1 QQFSNL
7 PSELPSAN
15 FLSGLVVFSPLNVNH
30 FAMSAP
36 AKKSSTE
43 AKEKD
48 LILDNDMEKDTW
60 SFKSMADDPMDFA
73 FGSPANK
80 KKNAFKLDMG
90 FDFDGDFGNSSSFKM
105 DMPDFDFSSPAKK
118 TTKAK
123 ESPGDKSSGDLKQ
136 KKNPFPFSYD
146 FDAYESLLKQ
156 LDDFNLDSSPPKK
169 GAKTTTK
176 AMDFEEIS
184 AISKIDKSDSLD
196 FGEDLPITRQAASVS
211 NTEIKEKDS
220 AGKENISSKTTDTMV
235 VESSAYS
242 KQATEERMENSEAV
256 ESPQGLRLKTSP
268 THTMCLQ
275 PQSVDA
281 SPLKTSCVMLE
292 DTDDPRLSNETA
304 EPSPLH
310 ASETTHTAGNRE
322 ISPDI
327 NEICRSSSKE
337 DSPRDPE
344 QNANK
349 DMISAMDTSY
359 EKAEQ
364 TKPSISSQ
372 LCLDKMDYQQE
383 EMGIGTQAEKQ
394 DHTRRTSSDPD
405 HGHPQTTLSGKISP
419 SSRQSQAA
427 QVQDSSGKLPLDPS
441 HSVPGLTDLKI
452 MQNKD
457 SGLIR
462 SKFFKKTEKPQSH
475 VLKSSLTQTESRSV
489 TREKIA
495 DHSNVKT
502 AENVAAQL
510 DHLKMQSKNTTRE
523 KSILQ
528 INISSK
534 LDASSLTQKLSK
546 NLSSGAE
553 SLQKSKLV
561 SLERPKLGNMM
572 FDLLSA
578 KTQRTIGVTKDQS
591 SSFVQ
596 PVVNSTTGKERNT
609 EASVKRGSETHHLA
623 PRDKTQLLDY
633 PSSLKRKALEEDADR
648 SLKPQ
653 LKRFSM
659 SPRENRNAEDLT
671 HRVAQ
676 GKFSSQESRIN
687 NNTTKE
693 LVEKSPRSTSH
704 HQIGNMA
711 NLEIPVTEN
720 SDNIEKAE
728 AYTKELE
735 SISNTLKKKH
745 EEAKELLVRAVKFA
759 AKLSLRD
766 THTTTVQCGLTPI
779 LYHQQ
784 YRSVD
789 VTLVQGI
796 RSSFSFAGNKG
807 KNDTFIIWNAMCRY
821 VG

>member
-1 QQFSNL
+1 
-7 PSELPSAN
+7 
-15 FLSGLVVFSPLNVNH
+15 
-30 FAMSAP
+30 MSAP

-60 SFKSMADDPMDFA
+60 NFKSMADDPMDFA

-90 FDFDGDFGNSSSFKM
+90 FDFDGDFGNSSSFKI

-123 ESPGDKSSGDLKQ
+123 ESPCDKSSGDLKQ

-146 FDAYESLLKQ
+146 FDA

-176 AMDFEEIS
+176 AMDFEAIS
-184 AISKIDKSDSLD
+184 TISKIDKSDSLD

-211 NTEIKEKDS
+211 NTEVKEKDS
-220 AGKENISSKTTDTMV
+220 AEKENINSKTTDTMV

-256 ESPQGLRLKTSP
+256 ESPQGLRIKTSP

-275 PQSVDA
+275 PESVDA

-292 DTDDPRLSNETA
+292 DTGDPCLSNETA
-304 EPSPLH
+304 APSPLH
-310 ASETTHTAGNRE
+310 ASETTHTAANRE

-327 NEICRSSSKE
+327 NEICRSSSKV

-344 QNANK
+344 QNADK

-383 EMGIGTQAEKQ
+383 EMGIGTQAEMQ

-441 HSVPGLTDLKI
+441 HSVPGLSDLKI
-452 MQNKD
+452 TQNKD

-462 SKFFKKTEKPQSH
+462 SKFFRKTEKPQSH
-475 VLKSSLTQTESRSV
+475 VLKSSLTQTESRPV

-495 DHSNVKT
+495 VNMNLTNDRRHDIQDVLPGSKTRACPVELVKTDSETANVNSISRSHEKIIHKDHSNAKT
-502 AENVAAQL
+502 AENVAGQL
-510 DHLKMQSKNTTRE
+510 DHLKMQAKNTTRE

-534 LDASSLTQKLSK
+534 LDASSLTQKVSK
-546 NLSSGAE
+546 KLSSGAE
-553 SLQKSKLV
+553 ALQKSKLV

-572 FDLLSA
+572 SDPRSS
-578 KTQRTIGVTKDQS
+578 KTQRTIGVNKDQPS
-591 SSFVQ
+591 SAVQ
-596 PVVNSTTGKERNT
+596 PEVSASISKDRNIEAPVVK
-609 EASVKRGSETHHLA
+609 GSEIHHLA
-623 PRDKTQLLDY
+623 PRDKTQIMHF
-633 PSSLKRKALEEDADR
+633 PSLKRKALDEDADR

-659 SPRENRNAEDLT
+659 SPRENRNVEELT

-676 GKFSSQESRIN
+676 GKFSSQESRIDN
-687 NNTTKE
+687 
-693 LVEKSPRSTSH
+693 TSH
-704 HQIGNMA
+704 HQNGNMA

-735 SISNTLKKKH
+735 SICNTLKKKH
-745 EEAKELLVRAVKFA
+745 EEAKELLVRAVVNNNKLLMLNHPLHEDKIRMIQKFA

-766 THTTTVQCGLTPI
+766 TQTTTV
-779 LYHQQ
+779 
-784 YRSVD
+784 
-789 VTLVQGI
+789 
-796 RSSFSFAGNKG
+796 A
-807 KNDTFIIWNAMCRY
+807 
-821 VG
+821 

>member
-1 QQFSNL
+1 
-7 PSELPSAN
+7 
-15 FLSGLVVFSPLNVNH
+15 
-30 FAMSAP
+30 MSAP

-60 SFKSMADDPMDFA
+60 NFKSMADDPMDFA

-90 FDFDGDFGNSSSFKM
+90 FDFDGDFGNSSSFKI

-123 ESPGDKSSGDLKQ
+123 ESPCDKSSGDLKQ

-146 FDAYESLLKQ
+146 FDA

-176 AMDFEEIS
+176 AMDFEAIS
-184 AISKIDKSDSLD
+184 TISKIDKSDSLD

-211 NTEIKEKDS
+211 NTEVKEKDS
-220 AGKENISSKTTDTMV
+220 AEKENINSKTTDTMV

-256 ESPQGLRLKTSP
+256 ESPQGLRIKTSP

-275 PQSVDA
+275 PESVDA

-292 DTDDPRLSNETA
+292 DTGDPCLSNETA
-304 EPSPLH
+304 APSPLH
-310 ASETTHTAGNRE
+310 ASETTHTAANRE

-327 NEICRSSSKE
+327 NEICRSSSKV

-344 QNANK
+344 QNADK

-383 EMGIGTQAEKQ
+383 EMGIGTQAEMQ

-441 HSVPGLTDLKI
+441 HSVPGLSDLKI
-452 MQNKD
+452 TQNKD

-462 SKFFKKTEKPQSH
+462 SKFFRKTEKPQSH
-475 VLKSSLTQTESRSV
+475 VLKSSLTQTESRPV

-495 DHSNVKT
+495 VNMNLTNDRRHDIQDVLPGSKTRACPVELVKTDSETANVNSIRSHEKIIHKDHSNAKT
-502 AENVAAQL
+502 AENVAGQL
-510 DHLKMQSKNTTRE
+510 DHLKMQAKNTTRE

-534 LDASSLTQKLSK
+534 LDASSLTQKVSK
-546 NLSSGAE
+546 KLSSGAE
-553 SLQKSKLV
+553 ALQKSKLV

-572 FDLLSA
+572 SDPRSS
-578 KTQRTIGVTKDQS
+578 KTQRTIGVNKDQPS
-591 SSFVQ
+591 SAVQ
-596 PVVNSTTGKERNT
+596 PEVSASISKDRNIEAPVVK
-609 EASVKRGSETHHLA
+609 GSEIHHLA
-623 PRDKTQLLDY
+623 PRDKTQIMHF
-633 PSSLKRKALEEDADR
+633 PSLKRKALDEDADR

-659 SPRENRNAEDLT
+659 SPRENRNVEELT

-676 GKFSSQESRIN
+676 GKFSSQESRIDN
-687 NNTTKE
+687 
-693 LVEKSPRSTSH
+693 TSH
-704 HQIGNMA
+704 HQNGNMA

-735 SISNTLKKKH
+735 SICNTLKKKH
-745 EEAKELLVRAVKFA
+745 EEAKELLVRAVVNNNKLLMLNHPLHEDKIRMIQKFA

-766 THTTTVQCGLTPI
+766 TQTTTV
-779 LYHQQ
+779 
-784 YRSVD
+784 
-789 VTLVQGI
+789 
-796 RSSFSFAGNKG
+796 A
-807 KNDTFIIWNAMCRY
+807 
-821 VG
+821 

>member
-1 QQFSNL
+1 
-7 PSELPSAN
+7 
-15 FLSGLVVFSPLNVNH
+15 
-30 FAMSAP
+30 MSAP

-48 LILDNDMEKDTW
+48 LILGKVCNNDMEKDTW
-60 SFKSMADDPMDFA
+60 NFKSMADDPMDFA

-90 FDFDGDFGNSSSFKM
+90 FDFDGDFGNSSSFKI

-123 ESPGDKSSGDLKQ
+123 ESPCDKSSGDLKQ

-146 FDAYESLLKQ
+146 FDAR

-176 AMDFEEIS
+176 AMDFEAIS
-184 AISKIDKSDSLD
+184 TISKIDKSDSLD

-211 NTEIKEKDS
+211 NTEVKEKDS
-220 AGKENISSKTTDTMV
+220 AEKENINSKTTDTMV

-256 ESPQGLRLKTSP
+256 ESPQGLRIKTSP

-275 PQSVDA
+275 PESVDA

-292 DTDDPRLSNETA
+292 DTGDPCLSNETA
-304 EPSPLH
+304 APSPLH
-310 ASETTHTAGNRE
+310 ASETTHTAANRE

-327 NEICRSSSKE
+327 NEICRSSSKV

-344 QNANK
+344 QNADK

-383 EMGIGTQAEKQ
+383 EMGIGTQAEMQ

-441 HSVPGLTDLKI
+441 HSVPGLSDLKI
-452 MQNKD
+452 TQNKD

-462 SKFFKKTEKPQSH
+462 SKFFRKTEKPQSH
-475 VLKSSLTQTESRSV
+475 VLKSSLTQTESRPV

-495 DHSNVKT
+495 VNMNLTNDRRHDIQDVLPGSKTRACPVELVKTDSETANVNSISRSHEKIIHKDHSNAKT
-502 AENVAAQL
+502 AENVAGQL
-510 DHLKMQSKNTTRE
+510 DHLKMQAKNTTRE

-534 LDASSLTQKLSK
+534 LDASSLTQKVSK
-546 NLSSGAE
+546 KLSSGAE
-553 SLQKSKLV
+553 ALQKSKLV

-572 FDLLSA
+572 SDPRSS
-578 KTQRTIGVTKDQS
+578 KTQRTIGVNKDQPS
-591 SSFVQ
+591 SAVQ
-596 PVVNSTTGKERNT
+596 PEVSASISKDRNIEAPVVK
-609 EASVKRGSETHHLA
+609 GSEIHHLA
-623 PRDKTQLLDY
+623 PRDKTQIMHF
-633 PSSLKRKALEEDADR
+633 PSLKRKALDEDADR

-659 SPRENRNAEDLT
+659 SPRENRNVEELT

-676 GKFSSQESRIN
+676 GKFSSQESRIDN
-687 NNTTKE
+687 
-693 LVEKSPRSTSH
+693 TSH
-704 HQIGNMA
+704 HQNGNMA

-735 SISNTLKKKH
+735 SICNTLKKKH
-745 EEAKELLVRAVKFA
+745 EEAKELLVRAVVNNN
-759 AKLSLRD
+759 KLLMLNHPLHED
-766 THTTTVQCGLTPI
+766 KI
-779 LYHQQ
+779 
-784 YRSVD
+784 
-789 VTLVQGI
+789 
-796 RSSFSFAGNKG
+796 SF
-807 KNDTFIIWNAMCRY
+807 
-821 VG
+821 

>member
-1 QQFSNL
+1 
-7 PSELPSAN
+7 
-15 FLSGLVVFSPLNVNH
+15 
-30 FAMSAP
+30 MSAP
-36 AKKSSTE
+36 AKKSSAE

-60 SFKSMADDPMDFA
+60 NFKSMADDPMDFA

-90 FDFDGDFGNSSSFKM
+90 FDFDGDFGNSSSFKI

-146 FDAYESLLKQ
+146 FDA

-184 AISKIDKSDSLD
+184 TVSKIDKSDSLD

-211 NTEIKEKDS
+211 NTEVKEKDS
-220 AGKENISSKTTDTMV
+220 AEKENIYSKTTDTMV

-256 ESPQGLRLKTSP
+256 ESPQGLRIKTSP

-292 DTDDPRLSNETA
+292 DTDDPCFSNETA
-304 EPSPLH
+304 APSPLH
-310 ASETTHTAGNRE
+310 ASETTHTAANRE
-322 ISPDI
+322 ASPDI
-327 NEICRSSSKE
+327 HEICRSSSKE

-344 QNANK
+344 QNANNEK
-349 DMISAMDTSY
+349 ISAMDSSY

-441 HSVPGLTDLKI
+441 HSVPGLSALKI
-452 MQNKD
+452 TQNKD

-475 VLKSSLTQTESRSV
+475 VLKSSLTQTESRPV

-495 DHSNVKT
+495 VNMNLTNDRRHDIQDVLPGSKTRTCPVELVKTDSETANVNSIRSHEKIIHKDHSNAKT
-502 AENVAAQL
+502 AENVAGQL
-510 DHLKMQSKNTTRE
+510 DHLKLHAKNTTRE

-546 NLSSGAE
+546 NLSSEAE
-553 SLQKSKLV
+553 ALQKSKLV
-561 SLERPKLGNMM
+561 SLERPKLENMM
-572 FDLLSA
+572 SDLRSA
-578 KTQRTIGVTKDQS
+578 KTQRTIGVNKDQP
-591 SSFVQ
+591 SFAVQ
-596 PVVNSTTGKERNT
+596 PEVSASISKERNI
-609 EASVKRGSETHHLA
+609 EAPVVKGSEIHHLA
-623 PRDKTQLLDY
+623 SRDKTQIMHF
-633 PSSLKRKALEEDADR
+633 PSLKRKALDEDADR

-659 SPRENRNAEDLT
+659 SPRENRMQRNVEELT

-676 GKFSSQESRIN
+676 GKFSSQESRID

-704 HQIGNMA
+704 HQNGNMA

-735 SISNTLKKKH
+735 SICNTLKKKH
-745 EEAKELLVRAVKFA
+745 EEAKELLVRAQKHSYDPEVRSQVEFEGH
-759 AKLSLRD
+759 SHHHCCLRGSMD
-766 THTTTVQCGLTPI
+766 LHQHYIVDSTEVLTS
-779 LYHQQ
+779 H
-784 YRSVD
+784 
-789 VTLVQGI
+789 
-796 RSSFSFAGNKG
+796 
-807 KNDTFIIWNAMCRY
+807 
-821 VG
+821 

>member
-1 QQFSNL
+1 
-7 PSELPSAN
+7 
-15 FLSGLVVFSPLNVNH
+15 
-30 FAMSAP
+30 MSAP

-60 SFKSMADDPMDFA
+60 NFKSMADDPMDFA

-90 FDFDGDFGNSSSFKM
+90 FDFDGDFGNSSSFKI

-146 FDAYESLLKQ
+146 FDA

-184 AISKIDKSDSLD
+184 TISKIDKSDSLD

-211 NTEIKEKDS
+211 NTEVKEKDS
-220 AGKENISSKTTDTMV
+220 AEKENINSKTTDTMV

-256 ESPQGLRLKTSP
+256 ESPQGLRIKTSP

-292 DTDDPRLSNETA
+292 DTDDPCFSNETA
-304 EPSPLH
+304 APSPLH
-310 ASETTHTAGNRE
+310 ASETTHTAANRE
-322 ISPDI
+322 ASPDI
-327 NEICRSSSKE
+327 HEICRSSSKE

-344 QNANK
+344 QNANNEK
-349 DMISAMDTSY
+349 ISAMDSSY

-441 HSVPGLTDLKI
+441 HSVPGLSALKI
-452 MQNKD
+452 TQNKD

-475 VLKSSLTQTESRSV
+475 VLKSSLTQTESRPV
-489 TREKIA
+489 TREKIVVNMNLTNDRRHDIQDVLPGSKTRTCPVELVKTDSETA
-495 DHSNVKT
+495 NVNSIRSHEKIIHKDHSNAKT
-502 AENVAAQL
+502 AENVAGQL
-510 DHLKMQSKNTTRE
+510 DHLKLHAKNTTRE

-546 NLSSGAE
+546 NLSSEAE
-553 SLQKSKLV
+553 ALQKSKLV

-572 FDLLSA
+572 SDLRSA
-578 KTQRTIGVTKDQS
+578 KTQRTIGVNKDQP
-591 SSFVQ
+591 SFAVQ
-596 PVVNSTTGKERNT
+596 PEVSASISKERNI
-609 EASVKRGSETHHLA
+609 EAPVVKGSEIHHLA
-623 PRDKTQLLDY
+623 PRDKTQIMHF
-633 PSSLKRKALEEDADR
+633 PSLKRKALDEDADR

-659 SPRENRNAEDLT
+659 SPRENRMQRNVEELT

-676 GKFSSQESRIN
+676 GKFSSQESRLD

-704 HQIGNMA
+704 HQNGNMA

-735 SISNTLKKKH
+735 SICNTLKKKH
-745 EEAKELLVRAVKFA
+745 EEAKELLVRAVVNNN
-759 AKLSLRD
+759 KLLMLNHPLHED
-766 THTTTVQCGLTPI
+766 KI
-779 LYHQQ
+779 
-784 YRSVD
+784 
-789 VTLVQGI
+789 
-796 RSSFSFAGNKG
+796 SF
-807 KNDTFIIWNAMCRY
+807 
-821 VG
+821 

>member
-1 QQFSNL
+1 
-7 PSELPSAN
+7 
-15 FLSGLVVFSPLNVNH
+15 
-30 FAMSAP
+30 MSAP

-60 SFKSMADDPMDFA
+60 NFKSMADDPMDFA

-90 FDFDGDFGNSSSFKM
+90 FDFDGDFGNSSSFKI
-105 DMPDFDFSSPAKK
+105 DMPDFDFSSPPKK

-136 KKNPFPFSYD
+136 KKKPFPFSYD
-146 FDAYESLLKQ
+146 FDA

-211 NTEIKEKDS
+211 NTEVKEKDS
-220 AGKENISSKTTDTMV
+220 AEKENINSKTTVTMV

-256 ESPQGLRLKTSP
+256 ESPQGLRIKTSP

-292 DTDDPRLSNETA
+292 DTDDPCLSNETA
-304 EPSPLH
+304 APSPLH
-310 ASETTHTAGNRE
+310 ASETTHTAANRE

-327 NEICRSSSKE
+327 NEICRSSSKV
-337 DSPRDPE
+337 DSPRDPK
-344 QNANK
+344 QNADK

-383 EMGIGTQAEKQ
+383 EMGIGTQAEMQ

-427 QVQDSSGKLPLDPS
+427 QVQDSNGKLPLDPS
-441 HSVPGLTDLKI
+441 HSVPGLSDLKI
-452 MQNKD
+452 TQNKD

-462 SKFFKKTEKPQSH
+462 SNFFKKTEKPQSH
-475 VLKSSLTQTESRSV
+475 VLKSSLTQTE
-489 TREKIA
+489 REKIA
-495 DHSNVKT
+495 VNMNLTNDKRHDIQDVLPGSKTRTCPVELVKTDSEIANVNSIRSHKKIIHKDHSNVKT

-510 DHLKMQSKNTTRE
+510 DHLKTQAKNTTRE

-561 SLERPKLGNMM
+561 SLERPKLGNTKS
-572 FDLLSA
+572 DLLSA
-578 KTQRTIGVTKDQS
+578 KTQRTIGVTKNQS
-591 SSFVQ
+591 TSFVQ
-596 PVVNSTTGKERNT
+596 PVVNSTTNKERNT
-609 EASVKRGSETHHLA
+609 EASVKKGSETHHLA

-633 PSSLKRKALEEDADR
+633 PSSLKRKALDEDSDR
-648 SLKPQ
+648 SLRPQ

-676 GKFSSQESRIN
+676 GKFSSQESRID

-704 HQIGNMA
+704 HQNGNMA

-735 SISNTLKKKH
+735 SICNTLKKKH
-745 EEAKELLVRAVKFA
+745 EEAKELLVRAVVNNN
-759 AKLSLRD
+759 KLLMLNHPLHED
-766 THTTTVQCGLTPI
+766 KI
-779 LYHQQ
+779 
-784 YRSVD
+784 
-789 VTLVQGI
+789 
-796 RSSFSFAGNKG
+796 SF
-807 KNDTFIIWNAMCRY
+807 
-821 VG
+821 

>member
-1 QQFSNL
+1 
-7 PSELPSAN
+7 
-15 FLSGLVVFSPLNVNH
+15 
-30 FAMSAP
+30 MSAP

-90 FDFDGDFGNSSSFKM
+90 FDFDGDFGNSSSFKI

-118 TTKAK
+118 TTKGK
-123 ESPGDKSSGDLKQ
+123 ESPGDKSGGDLKQ

-146 FDAYESLLKQ
+146 FDA

-211 NTEIKEKDS
+211 NTDVKEKAS
-220 AGKENISSKTTDTMV
+220 AEKENLNSKTTDTMV
-235 VESSAYS
+235 VESSAHS

-256 ESPQGLRLKTSP
+256 ESPQGLRIKTST

-292 DTDDPRLSNETA
+292 DTDDPCLSNETA
-304 EPSPLH
+304 APSPLH
-310 ASETTHTAGNRE
+310 ASETTHTARNRE

-327 NEICRSSSKE
+327 HEICRSSSKE

-383 EMGIGTQAEKQ
+383 EMGIGTQTENQ

-405 HGHPQTTLSGKISP
+405 HGHPQTTISGKISP

-427 QVQDSSGKLPLDPS
+427 QVQDSSGKLPLDTS
-441 HSVPGLTDLKI
+441 HSVPGLSDLKI
-452 MQNKD
+452 TQNKD

-495 DHSNVKT
+495 VNMNLTNDRRHDIQDVLPGSKTRTCPVELVKMDSEIADVNSISRSHKKIIHKDHSNVKT

-510 DHLKMQSKNTTRE
+510 DHLKMQSRNTTRE

-572 FDLLSA
+572 SDLLSA

-633 PSSLKRKALEEDADR
+633 PSSLKRKALDEDADR

-676 GKFSSQESRIN
+676 GKFSSQESRID

-735 SISNTLKKKH
+735 SICNTLKKKH
-745 EEAKELLVRAVKFA
+745 EEAKELLVRAVVNNN
-759 AKLSLRD
+759 KLLMLNHPLHED
-766 THTTTVQCGLTPI
+766 KI
-779 LYHQQ
+779 
-784 YRSVD
+784 
-789 VTLVQGI
+789 
-796 RSSFSFAGNKG
+796 SF
-807 KNDTFIIWNAMCRY
+807 
-821 VG
+821 

>member
-1 QQFSNL
+1 
-7 PSELPSAN
+7 
-15 FLSGLVVFSPLNVNH
+15 

-60 SFKSMADDPMDFA
+60 NFKSMADDPMDFA

-90 FDFDGDFGNSSSFKM
+90 FDFDGDFGNSSSFKI

-123 ESPGDKSSGDLKQ
+123 ESPCDKSSGDLKQ

-146 FDAYESLLKQ
+146 FDA

-176 AMDFEEIS
+176 AMDFEAIS
-184 AISKIDKSDSLD
+184 TISKIDKSDSLD

-211 NTEIKEKDS
+211 NTEVKEKDS
-220 AGKENISSKTTDTMV
+220 AEKENINSKTTDTMV

-256 ESPQGLRLKTSP
+256 ESPQGLRIKTSP

-275 PQSVDA
+275 PESVDA

-292 DTDDPRLSNETA
+292 DTGDPCLSNETA
-304 EPSPLH
+304 APSPLH
-310 ASETTHTAGNRE
+310 ASETTHTAANRE

-327 NEICRSSSKE
+327 NEICRSSSKV

-344 QNANK
+344 QNADK

-383 EMGIGTQAEKQ
+383 EMGIGTQAEMQ

-441 HSVPGLTDLKI
+441 HSVPGLSDLKI
-452 MQNKD
+452 TQNKD

-462 SKFFKKTEKPQSH
+462 SKFFRKTEKPQSH
-475 VLKSSLTQTESRSV
+475 VLKSSLTQTESRPV

-495 DHSNVKT
+495 VNMNLTNDRRHDIQDVLPGSKTRACPVELVKTDSETANVNSIRSHEKIIHKDHSNAKT
-502 AENVAAQL
+502 AENVAGQL
-510 DHLKMQSKNTTRE
+510 DHLKMQAKNTTRE

-534 LDASSLTQKLSK
+534 LDASSLTQKVSK
-546 NLSSGAE
+546 KLSSGAE
-553 SLQKSKLV
+553 ALQKSKLV

-572 FDLLSA
+572 SDPRSS
-578 KTQRTIGVTKDQS
+578 KTQRTIGVNKDQPS
-591 SSFVQ
+591 SAVQ
-596 PVVNSTTGKERNT
+596 PEVSASISKDRNIEAPVVK
-609 EASVKRGSETHHLA
+609 GSEIHHLA
-623 PRDKTQLLDY
+623 PRDKTQIMHF
-633 PSSLKRKALEEDADR
+633 PSLKRKALDEDADR

-659 SPRENRNAEDLT
+659 SPRENRNVEELT

-676 GKFSSQESRIN
+676 GKVRYIN
-687 NNTTKE
+687 RHLIVTSTTTFLCLVYVNTCHTIDF
-693 LVEKSPRSTSH
+693 PN
-704 HQIGNMA
+704 GNMA

-735 SISNTLKKKH
+735 SICNTLKKKH
-745 EEAKELLVRAVKFA
+745 EEAKELLVRAVVNNN
-759 AKLSLRD
+759 KLLMLNHPLHED
-766 THTTTVQCGLTPI
+766 KI
-779 LYHQQ
+779 
-784 YRSVD
+784 
-789 VTLVQGI
+789 
-796 RSSFSFAGNKG
+796 SF
-807 KNDTFIIWNAMCRY
+807 
-821 VG
+821 

>member
-1 QQFSNL
+1 
-7 PSELPSAN
+7 
-15 FLSGLVVFSPLNVNH
+15 
-30 FAMSAP
+30 MSAP

-60 SFKSMADDPMDFA
+60 NFKSMADDPMDFA

-90 FDFDGDFGNSSSFKM
+90 FDFDGDFGNSSSFKI

-146 FDAYESLLKQ
+146 FDA

-184 AISKIDKSDSLD
+184 TISKIDKSDSLD

-211 NTEIKEKDS
+211 NTEVKEKDS
-220 AGKENISSKTTDTMV
+220 AEKENINSKTTDTMV

-256 ESPQGLRLKTSP
+256 ESPQGLRIKTSP

-292 DTDDPRLSNETA
+292 DTDDPCLSNETA
-304 EPSPLH
+304 APSPLH
-310 ASETTHTAGNRE
+310 ASETTHTAANRE
-322 ISPDI
+322 ASPDI
-327 NEICRSSSKE
+327 HEICRSSSKE

-344 QNANK
+344 QNANNEK
-349 DMISAMDTSY
+349 ISAMDSSY

-372 LCLDKMDYQQE
+372 LCLDKMGYQQE

-441 HSVPGLTDLKI
+441 YSVPGLSDLKI
-452 MQNKD
+452 TQNKD

-462 SKFFKKTEKPQSH
+462 SKFFKKTEKTQSH
-475 VLKSSLTQTESRSV
+475 VLKSSLTQTESRPV
-489 TREKIA
+489 TREQIAVNMNLTNDRRHDIQDVLPGSKTRTCPVELVKTDSEIANVNSIRSHEKIIHK
-495 DHSNVKT
+495 DHSIAKT

-510 DHLKMQSKNTTRE
+510 DHLKLQAKNTTRE

-553 SLQKSKLV
+553 ALQKSKLV

-572 FDLLSA
+572 SDLRSA
-578 KTQRTIGVTKDQS
+578 KTQRTIGVNKDQP
-591 SSFVQ
+591 SFAVQ
-596 PVVNSTTGKERNT
+596 PEVSASISKEINIEAPVVK
-609 EASVKRGSETHHLA
+609 GSEIHHLA
-623 PRDKTQLLDY
+623 PRDKTQIMHF
-633 PSSLKRKALEEDADR
+633 PSLKRKALDEDADR

-659 SPRENRNAEDLT
+659 SPRENRMQRNVEELT

-676 GKFSSQESRIN
+676 GKFSSQESRIDN
-687 NNTTKE
+687 
-693 LVEKSPRSTSH
+693 TSH
-704 HQIGNMA
+704 HQNGNMA

-735 SISNTLKKKH
+735 SICNTLKKKH
-745 EEAKELLVRAVKFA
+745 EEAKELLVRAVVNNNKLLMLNHPLHEDKIRMIQKFA

-766 THTTTVQCGLTPI
+766 TQTTTV
-779 LYHQQ
+779 
-784 YRSVD
+784 
-789 VTLVQGI
+789 
-796 RSSFSFAGNKG
+796 A
-807 KNDTFIIWNAMCRY
+807 
-821 VG
+821 

>member
-1 QQFSNL
+1 M
-7 PSELPSAN
+7 
-15 FLSGLVVFSPLNVNH
+15 SP
-30 FAMSAP
+30 P

-136 KKNPFPFSYD
+136 KKNPFHFSYD
-146 FDAYESLLKQ
+146 FDA

-169 GAKTTTK
+169 GTKTTTK
-176 AMDFEEIS
+176 VMDFEEI
-184 AISKIDKSDSLD
+184 DKSGSLD
-196 FGEDLPITRQAASVS
+196 FGHDSPITRQAASVS
-211 NTEIKEKDS
+211 NTDVKEKAS
-220 AGKENISSKTTDTMV
+220 AEKENLNSKTTDTMV
-235 VESSAYS
+235 VESSAHS

-256 ESPQGLRLKTSP
+256 ESPQGLRIKTST

-292 DTDDPRLSNETA
+292 DTDDPCLSNETA
-304 EPSPLH
+304 APSPLH
-310 ASETTHTAGNRE
+310 ASETTHTAANRE

-372 LCLDKMDYQQE
+372 LCLDKMDWQQE

-427 QVQDSSGKLPLDPS
+427 QVQDSSGKLPLDTS
-441 HSVPGLTDLKI
+441 HSVPGLSDLKI
-452 MQNKD
+452 TQNKD

-475 VLKSSLTQTESRSV
+475 VLKSSLTQTESRPV

-495 DHSNVKT
+495 VNMNLTNDRRHDIQDVLPGSKTRTCPVELVKTDSEIANVNSIRSHKKIIHKDHSNVKT

-633 PSSLKRKALEEDADR
+633 PSSLKRKALDEDADR

-676 GKFSSQESRIN
+676 GKFSSQESRID

-693 LVEKSPRSTSH
+693 LVGKSPRSTSH
-704 HQIGNMA
+704 HQMGNMA

-735 SISNTLKKKH
+735 SICNTLKKKH
-745 EEAKELLVRAVKFA
+745 EEAKELLVRAIVNNNKLLMLNHPLHEDKIRMIQKFA

-766 THTTTVQCGLTPI
+766 TQTTTV
-779 LYHQQ
+779 
-784 YRSVD
+784 
-789 VTLVQGI
+789 
-796 RSSFSFAGNKG
+796 A
-807 KNDTFIIWNAMCRY
+807 
-821 VG
+821 

>member
-1 QQFSNL
+1 
-7 PSELPSAN
+7 
-15 FLSGLVVFSPLNVNH
+15 
-30 FAMSAP
+30 MSAP

-146 FDAYESLLKQ
+146 FDA

-495 DHSNVKT
+495 VNMNLTNDRRHDIQDVLPGSKTRTCPVELVKTDSEIANVNSISRSHKKIIHKDHSNVKT

-572 FDLLSA
+572 SDLLSA

-633 PSSLKRKALEEDADR
+633 PSSLKRKALDEDADR

-671 HRVAQ
+671 HRVTQ
-676 GKFSSQESRIN
+676 GKFSSQESRID

-693 LVEKSPRSTSH
+693 LVGKSPRSTSH
-704 HQIGNMA
+704 HQMGNMA

-735 SISNTLKKKH
+735 SICNTLKKKH
-745 EEAKELLVRAVKFA
+745 EEAKELLVRAIVNNN
-759 AKLSLRD
+759 KLLMLNHPLHED
-766 THTTTVQCGLTPI
+766 KI
-779 LYHQQ
+779 
-784 YRSVD
+784 
-789 VTLVQGI
+789 
-796 RSSFSFAGNKG
+796 SF
-807 KNDTFIIWNAMCRY
+807 
-821 VG
+821 

>member
-1 QQFSNL
+1 M
-7 PSELPSAN
+7 
-15 FLSGLVVFSPLNVNH
+15 SP
-30 FAMSAP
+30 P

-136 KKNPFPFSYD
+136 KKNPFHFSYD
-146 FDAYESLLKQ
+146 FDA

-169 GAKTTTK
+169 GTKTTTK
-176 AMDFEEIS
+176 VMDFEEI
-184 AISKIDKSDSLD
+184 DKSGSLD
-196 FGEDLPITRQAASVS
+196 FGHDSPITRQAASVS
-211 NTEIKEKDS
+211 NTDVKEKAS
-220 AGKENISSKTTDTMV
+220 AEKENLNSKTTDTMV
-235 VESSAYS
+235 VESSAHS

-256 ESPQGLRLKTSP
+256 ESPQGLRIKTST

-292 DTDDPRLSNETA
+292 DTDDPCLSNETA
-304 EPSPLH
+304 APSPLH
-310 ASETTHTAGNRE
+310 ASETTHTAANRE

-372 LCLDKMDYQQE
+372 LCLDKMDWQQE

-427 QVQDSSGKLPLDPS
+427 QVQDSSGKLPLDTS
-441 HSVPGLTDLKI
+441 HSVPGLSDLKI
-452 MQNKD
+452 TQNKD

-475 VLKSSLTQTESRSV
+475 VLKSSLTQTESRPV

-495 DHSNVKT
+495 VNMNLTND
-502 AENVAAQL
+502 
-510 DHLKMQSKNTTRE
+510 R
-523 KSILQ
+523 
-528 INISSK
+528 SSK

-578 KTQRTIGVTKDQS
+578 KTQRYKKNTQQFVIQNLTIVYQFRFPDFFNCRTIGVTKDQS

-633 PSSLKRKALEEDADR
+633 PSSLKRKALDEDADR

-676 GKFSSQESRIN
+676 GKFSSQESRID

-693 LVEKSPRSTSH
+693 LVGKSPRSTSH
-704 HQIGNMA
+704 HQMGNMA

-735 SISNTLKKKH
+735 SICNTLKKKH
-745 EEAKELLVRAVKFA
+745 EEAKELLVRAIVNNN
-759 AKLSLRD
+759 KLLMLNHPLHED
-766 THTTTVQCGLTPI
+766 KI
-779 LYHQQ
+779 
-784 YRSVD
+784 
-789 VTLVQGI
+789 
-796 RSSFSFAGNKG
+796 SF
-807 KNDTFIIWNAMCRY
+807 
-821 VG
+821 

>member
-1 QQFSNL
+1 M
-7 PSELPSAN
+7 
-15 FLSGLVVFSPLNVNH
+15 SP
-30 FAMSAP
+30 P

-48 LILDNDMEKDTW
+48 LILGKSLNFHGLPADNDMEKDTW

-136 KKNPFPFSYD
+136 KKNPFHFSYD
-146 FDAYESLLKQ
+146 FDA

-169 GAKTTTK
+169 GTKTTTK
-176 AMDFEEIS
+176 VMDFEEI
-184 AISKIDKSDSLD
+184 DKSGSLD
-196 FGEDLPITRQAASVS
+196 FGHDSPITRQAASVS
-211 NTEIKEKDS
+211 NTDVKEKAS
-220 AGKENISSKTTDTMV
+220 AEKENLNSKTTDTMV
-235 VESSAYS
+235 VESSAHS

-256 ESPQGLRLKTSP
+256 ESPQGLRIKTST

-292 DTDDPRLSNETA
+292 DTDDPCLSNETA
-304 EPSPLH
+304 APSPLH
-310 ASETTHTAGNRE
+310 ASETTHTAANRE

-372 LCLDKMDYQQE
+372 LCLDKMDWQQE

-427 QVQDSSGKLPLDPS
+427 QVQDSSGKLPLDTS
-441 HSVPGLTDLKI
+441 HSVPGLSDLKI
-452 MQNKD
+452 TQNKD

-475 VLKSSLTQTESRSV
+475 VLKSSLTQTESRPV

-495 DHSNVKT
+495 VNMNLTNDRRSHKKIIHKDHSNVKT

-633 PSSLKRKALEEDADR
+633 PSSLKRKALDEDADR

-676 GKFSSQESRIN
+676 GKFSSQESRID

-693 LVEKSPRSTSH
+693 LVGKSPRSTSH
-704 HQIGNMA
+704 HQMGNMA

-735 SISNTLKKKH
+735 SICNTLKKKH
-745 EEAKELLVRAVKFA
+745 EEAKELLVRAIVNNN
-759 AKLSLRD
+759 KLLMLNHPLHED
-766 THTTTVQCGLTPI
+766 KI
-779 LYHQQ
+779 
-784 YRSVD
+784 
-789 VTLVQGI
+789 
-796 RSSFSFAGNKG
+796 SF
-807 KNDTFIIWNAMCRY
+807 
-821 VG
+821 

>member
-1 QQFSNL
+1 
-7 PSELPSAN
+7 
-15 FLSGLVVFSPLNVNH
+15 
-30 FAMSAP
+30 MSAP

-60 SFKSMADDPMDFA
+60 NFKSMADDPMDFA

-90 FDFDGDFGNSSSFKM
+90 FDFDGDFGNSSSFKI

-123 ESPGDKSSGDLKQ
+123 ESPCDKSSGDLKQ

-146 FDAYESLLKQ
+146 FDA

-176 AMDFEEIS
+176 AMDFEAIS
-184 AISKIDKSDSLD
+184 TISKIDKSDSLD

-211 NTEIKEKDS
+211 NTEVKEKDS
-220 AGKENISSKTTDTMV
+220 AEKENINSKTTDTMV

-256 ESPQGLRLKTSP
+256 ESPQGLRIKTSP

-275 PQSVDA
+275 PESVDA

-292 DTDDPRLSNETA
+292 DTGDPCLSNETA
-304 EPSPLH
+304 APSPLH
-310 ASETTHTAGNRE
+310 ASETTHTAANRE

-327 NEICRSSSKE
+327 NEICRSSSKV

-344 QNANK
+344 QNADK

-383 EMGIGTQAEKQ
+383 EMGIGTQAEMQ

-441 HSVPGLTDLKI
+441 HSVPGLSDLKI
-452 MQNKD
+452 TQNKD

-462 SKFFKKTEKPQSH
+462 SKFFRKTEKPQSH
-475 VLKSSLTQTESRSV
+475 VLKSSLTQTESRPV

-495 DHSNVKT
+495 VNMNLTNDRRHDIQDVLPGSKTRACPVELVKTDSETANVNSISRSHEKIIHKDHSNAKT
-502 AENVAAQL
+502 AENVAGQL
-510 DHLKMQSKNTTRE
+510 DHLKMQAKNTTRE

-534 LDASSLTQKLSK
+534 LDASSLTQKVSK
-546 NLSSGAE
+546 KLSSGAE
-553 SLQKSKLV
+553 ALQKSKLV

-572 FDLLSA
+572 SDPRSS
-578 KTQRTIGVTKDQS
+578 KTQRTIGVNKDQPS
-591 SSFVQ
+591 SAVQ
-596 PVVNSTTGKERNT
+596 PEVSASISKDRNIEAPVVK
-609 EASVKRGSETHHLA
+609 GSEIHHLA
-623 PRDKTQLLDY
+623 PRDKTQIMHF
-633 PSSLKRKALEEDADR
+633 PSLKRKALDEDADR

-659 SPRENRNAEDLT
+659 SPRENRNVEELT

-676 GKFSSQESRIN
+676 GKFSSQESRIDN
-687 NNTTKE
+687 
-693 LVEKSPRSTSH
+693 TSH
-704 HQIGNMA
+704 HQNGNMA

-735 SISNTLKKKH
+735 SICNTLKKKH
-745 EEAKELLVRAVKFA
+745 EEAKELLVRAVVNNN
-759 AKLSLRD
+759 KLLMLNHPLHED
-766 THTTTVQCGLTPI
+766 KI
-779 LYHQQ
+779 
-784 YRSVD
+784 
-789 VTLVQGI
+789 
-796 RSSFSFAGNKG
+796 SF
-807 KNDTFIIWNAMCRY
+807 
-821 VG
+821 